1 MSSPSDILSE
11 SSTRA
16 VTARR
21 SPDILALLSIAVCAS
36 ALVGLTRQILGQAIA
51 TRLMAANW
59 FSSSATLAQMN
70 SPVRLAGACGTLAT
84 VALGGVAAMFV
95 RIDKRLN
102 AGWYLLWV
110 FGCVSLMSSGR
121 LLYSAISG
129 TGDWSVVVNSFESP
143 WLWRVGIAFMGVFIY
158 RPALQFAVRSLR
170 DLIETRELA
179 YRDLWRLVLIAYLT
193 ASAVLTIG
201 AALDPANTGAMVL
214 AVVAASFGLHL
225 GLLVVPAFIS
235 EPVEMSSVSSQPILF
250 NWVWVLIAA
259 AAMTAFFAGLGRAIH
274 F

>member
-11 SSTRA
+11 SSARA

-21 SPDILALLSIAVCAS
+21 SPDILALVSIAACAS
-36 ALVGLTRQILGQAIA
+36 ALVGMTRQVLGQAIA

-59 FSSSATLAQMN
+59 FASSSTLVQMN

-102 AGWYLLWV
+102 AGWYFLWV

-129 TGDWSVVVNSFESP
+129 TGDWSLVVNSLESP
-143 WLWRVGIAFMGVFIY
+143 WLLRIGIAFIGIFIY
-158 RPALQFAVRSLR
+158 RPALQFAVSSLR
-170 DLIETRELA
+170 DLVQSRDLA

-193 ASAVLTIG
+193 ASAVLTAG
-201 AALDPANTGAMVL
+201 AALDPANTGVVVL
-214 AVVAASFGLHL
+214 GVSFGLHL

-235 EPVEMSSVSSQPILF
+235 EPVEVSAVQSQPMVF
-250 NWVWVLIAA
+250 NWVWLLLAVVVTA
-259 AAMTAFFAGLGRAIH
+259 AFFAGLGRAIH

>member
-1 MSSPSDILSE
+1 MNLRQMRFPNPKRRKMSSPSDILSE
-11 SSTRA
+11 SSDRA

-21 SPDILALLSIAVCAS
+21 SPDILALVSIAACAS
-36 ALVGLTRQILGQAIA
+36 ALVGMTRQVLGQAIA

-59 FSSSATLAQMN
+59 FASSSTLVQMN

-95 RIDKRLN
+95 RIDKRIN
-102 AGWYLLWV
+102 AGWYFLWV

-143 WLWRVGIAFMGVFIY
+143 WLLRIGVAFIGIFIY
-158 RPALQFAVRSLR
+158 RPALQFAVSSLR
-170 DLIETRELA
+170 DLMQSRDLA

-193 ASAVLTIG
+193 ASAVLTAG
-201 AALDPANTGAMVL
+201 AALDPANTGVVVL
-214 AVVAASFGLHL
+214 GVVGASFGLHL
-225 GLLVVPAFIS
+225 
-235 EPVEMSSVSSQPILF
+235 PVGRARVHLRTRGSVSRPKP
-250 NWVWVLIAA
+250 AD
-259 AAMTAFFAGLGRAIH
+259 GL
-274 F
+274 